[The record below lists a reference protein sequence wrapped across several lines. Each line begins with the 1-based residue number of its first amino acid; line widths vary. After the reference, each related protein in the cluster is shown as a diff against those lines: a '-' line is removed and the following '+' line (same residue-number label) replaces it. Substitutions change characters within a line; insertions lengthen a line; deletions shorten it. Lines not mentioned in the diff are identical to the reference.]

1 MARQQTSDI
10 TQLLDWLENRLS
22 ADDAAAVAQAIE
34 ADPALQAQ
42 VAWLRDFVNTS
53 SQVVLVDPP
62 AGIHQQATA
71 RFAAYAEGKGSPG
84 PVRTFIA
91 ALTADNWQ
99 RLSMAGVRNVTLR
112 REPRQVIYSSELADV
127 ALNIHAQPSS
137 ERFDLEGQVFA
148 LEDSAGDQ
156 FVVQLLQ
163 DGVEQRLAV
172 SDDLGKFSLDGLP
185 AGVYEL
191 LVSSEQGEIE
201 IGPIELA

>member
-1 MARQQTSDI
+1 MARPQKPDT

-42 VAWLRDFVNTS
+42 VAWLRDFLNTS

-62 AGIHQQATA
+62 VGIHQQATA
-71 RFAAYAEGKGSPG
+71 RFVAYAQGKRPPG
-84 PVRTFIA
+84 LVQTFIA

-99 RLSMAGVRNVTLR
+99 RLSLAGVRNVSLR
-112 REPRQVIYSSELADV
+112 SEPRQVVYSSELADV

-148 LEDSAGDQ
+148 LEESAGDE

-163 DGVEQRLAV
+163 GGVEQRLAV
-172 SDDLGKFSLDGLP
+172 SDDLGKFSLSGLP

-201 IGPIELA
+201 IGPLELA